1 MIRRWSYLNNINSI
15 FFDQYKLLN
24 FVHYEQSFK
33 TNIIFRKEINQI
45 STLSR
50 KSWSRRKH
58 LTNWLI
64 YQNVLTDWSKDYI
77 FFKKYNRFT
86 LIFQMFK
93 NTFFSYNSFLIK
105 KLNVSSSVGS
115 ENVVFSTLISKI
127 ITYCSRY
134 SSNFYT
140 FLQHYKNVNW
150 LYITTPKNSSNIQPS
165 LGALFNPVFYTSQS
179 LFTPSVQKQD
189 SSLWFWMIYQNLF
202 TITISKLVEL
212 YKLSI
217 LLHLILIK

>member
-1 MIRRWSYLNNINSI
+1 
-15 FFDQYKLLN
+15 
-24 FVHYEQSFK
+24 
-33 TNIIFRKEINQI
+33 
-45 STLSR
+45 
-50 KSWSRRKH
+50 
-58 LTNWLI
+58 
-64 YQNVLTDWSKDYI
+64 
-77 FFKKYNRFT
+77 
-86 LIFQMFK
+86 MFK

-115 ENVVFSTLISKI
+115 ENVVFSTLISKV

-150 LYITTPKNSSNIQPS
+150 LYVTTPKNSSNIQQS
-165 LGALFNPVFYTSQS
+165 LGTLFNPVFYTSQS
-179 LFTPSVQKQD
+179 LFSPSMQSQD

-202 TITISKLVEL
+202 TITISKLIEL

-217 LLHLILIK
+217 LLHLTFIK